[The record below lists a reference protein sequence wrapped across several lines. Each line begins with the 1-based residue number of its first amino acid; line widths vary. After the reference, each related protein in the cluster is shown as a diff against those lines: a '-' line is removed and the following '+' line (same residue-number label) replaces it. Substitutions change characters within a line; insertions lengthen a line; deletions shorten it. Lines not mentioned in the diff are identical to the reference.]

1 MDCST
6 SSESIRLLRCD
17 SGGCSN
23 EEQNSKEEVSTS
35 LIHDASSRLGC
46 KIMIL
51 QRFLLKICGANNR
64 EMIDTIDSRCLVSLS
79 LLFQVGI
86 DRFPRMYVKVSNI
99 ETQCGVF
106 YDDRR

>member
-1 MDCST
+1 
-6 SSESIRLLRCD
+6 LLRCD

-35 LIHDASSRLGC
+35 LIHDASNRLGC
-46 KIMIL
+46 KFMIL
-51 QRFLLKICGANNR
+51 QRFLLKICDANKR
-64 EMIDTIDSRCLVSLS
+64 EMIDSRCMVSLS